1 MDSNLFLN
9 EIDENTVECNPIYLN
24 LIPNKH
30 EWGHNNVIIAN
41 SLDGDFLYEYDIS
54 NGQCKIVL
62 SAIYL
67 SGVFLNKEYT
77 DNEHFVDLINEEL
90 INGYNSDSSLLKN
103 QYIEDFIGAHN
114 SKSFIITTQDIIIG
128 GEVHKYIF

>member
-9 EIDENTVECNPIYLN
+9 AIDENTVECNPIYLN
-24 LIPNKH
+24 LIPDKH
-30 EWGHNNVIIAN
+30 KWGLNNVIIAN

-54 NGQCKIVL
+54 SGQCKIVL
-62 SAIYL
+62 SAVYL

-90 INGYNSDSSLLKN
+90 INGYNNDDNLLKN
-103 QYIEDFIGAHN
+103 KYIDDFIGPHS
-114 SKSFIITTQDIIIG
+114 SKSFIITTKDIILG
-128 GEVHKYIF
+128 GEVHK